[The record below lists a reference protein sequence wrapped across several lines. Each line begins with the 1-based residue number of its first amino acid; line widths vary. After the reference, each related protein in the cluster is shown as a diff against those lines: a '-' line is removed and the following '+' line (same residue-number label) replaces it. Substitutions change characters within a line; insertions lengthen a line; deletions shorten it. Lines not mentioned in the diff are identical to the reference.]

1 MRAIFK
7 NWSLF
12 WAEQKEDQRSHQ
24 QVELSGKDGSS
35 CTEGSRLSPLRLRPK
50 SVMLATVGDKK
61 FINLTGL
68 SLSRET
74 MLMKFSR
81 TVSRGG
87 PSIYPFL
94 SKSKI
99 QSDALSTRRQ
109 TETLRRKA
117 SK

>member
-68 SLSRET
+68 SLSQET
-74 MLMKFSR
+74 MLMRFSR

-87 PSIYPFL
+87 PFDL
-94 SKSKI
+94 SFFI
-99 QSDALSTRRQ
+99 QKQDPIGRALNASTN
-109 TETLRRKA
+109 
-117 SK
+117 